1 MNKKE
6 QRHQNICNL
15 LIERDHL
22 SVPEL
27 CAILNCSEATI
38 RNDLRELEDNSMVK
52 RIYGGVIPTGNT
64 PHKVPYPT
72 RQFLHNDAKDAIADY
87 VVRNIL
93 QPGQTII
100 LDAGTTTIS
109 LAARISELPFSLTIL
124 TNSLPCAYI
133 ISQKSNHKLHIA
145 GGSYDYE
152 VGSCH
157 DQQTI
162 DYFSLLHAD
171 IFFLCPTGISLGVGF
186 AVPDHG
192 GAEVKRA
199 MIRQASTV
207 IALADH
213 SKFNKTGLHIICG
226 LSEVDCVVTDHN
238 ITADDVGKFQNAGLN
253 IKTAPAQTT
262 GGRFFVAPGPVDH
275 QAGVA
280 AMP

>member
-27 CAILNCSEATI
+27 CSILNCSEATI

-52 RIYGGVIPTGNT
+52 RIYGGVMPTGNT

-72 RQFLHNDAKDAIADY
+72 RQFLHNDEKDAIADY
-87 VVRNIL
+87 VVKNIL

-109 LAARISELPFSLTIL
+109 LANRIVDLPFPLTIL

-133 ISQKSNHKLHIA
+133 ISQKPTHSLHIA

-162 DYFSLLHAD
+162 DYFAMLHAD
-171 IFFLCPTGISLGVGF
+171 IFFLCPTGISTNVGF
-186 AVPDHG
+186 AVPDRG
-192 GAEVKRA
+192 GAEIKRA
-199 MIRQASTV
+199 MIRQASNV

-213 SKFNKTGLHIICG
+213 SKFNKTGLHIICA
-226 LSEVDCVVTDHN
+226 LDAVSSVVTDDN
-238 ITADDVGKFQNAGLN
+238 IHADDVGKFQSAGLK
-253 IKTAPAQTT
+253 IISAPTT
-262 GGRFFVAPGPVDH
+262 PAL
-275 QAGVA
+275 
-280 AMP
+280 

>member
-72 RQFLHNDAKDAIADY
+72 RQFLHNDEKDVIADY
-87 VVRNIL
+87 VVKNIL
-93 QPGQTII
+93 QPNQTII

-109 LAARISELPFSLTIL
+109 LATRISELPFSLTIL

-133 ISQKSNHKLHIA
+133 ISQKSNHRLHIA

-162 DYFSLLHAD
+162 DYFNLLHAD
-171 IFFLCPTGISLGVGF
+171 IFFLCPTGISIGAGF

-199 MIRQASTV
+199 MIRQASNV

-226 LSEVDCVVTDHN
+226 LTEVDCVVTDHN
-238 ITADDVGKFQNAGLN
+238 ITADDVGKFQNAGLK
-253 IKTAPAQTT
+253 IVSTPAQAADR
-262 GGRFFVAPGPVDH
+262 RFFAAPEPADKPVK
-275 QAGVA
+275 VA
-280 AMP
+280 AIP